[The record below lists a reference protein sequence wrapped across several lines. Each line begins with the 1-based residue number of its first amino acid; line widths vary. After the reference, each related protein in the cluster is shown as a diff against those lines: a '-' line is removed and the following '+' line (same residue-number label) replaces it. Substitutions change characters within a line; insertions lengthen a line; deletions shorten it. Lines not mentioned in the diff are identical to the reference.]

1 MIKIEDAE
9 TKERMIIDTSSS
21 KTRLKYEK
29 IYANNYKYFKEN
41 FKKLGLDTINIQVKD
56 DYSIEL
62 HKFFKRRV
70 K

>member
-1 MIKIEDAE
+1 LIKIKDSE
-9 TKERMIIDTSSS
+9 TGERIILDTSSS
-21 KTRLKYEK
+21 KTRLKYEEL
-29 IYANNYKYFKEN
+29 YAKNYKYFKEN
-41 FKKLGLDTINIQVKD
+41 FKKLGLDTIDIQVKD